1 MKEDEIMIKNK
12 VLTPVL
18 AGILGV
24 SVVGS
29 GVGYYFV
36 NKDGNNGVKPEE
48 TMDSLE
54 FSLAEVENTVNDTVT
69 DVEKAVK
76 GELDYAYDSNL
87 KISFGNGAF
96 SNSTGS
102 QYANVSVKPIEI
114 NTSVKQKGQNTSADI
129 SAVYNDVTI
138 ATLET
143 VYARDSKTA
152 YFRIPEISSSYIKAT
167 EEDLKKAFEDT
178 AKKYTEKYNSK
189 NSANGSTSTDKKTS
203 IETPDL
209 KNLTKNLG
217 LPDLSS
223 VDSKKLEEKLKAY
236 AELVESKLPAKKD
249 NGTVTG
255 EIDGNKYDYKVSTY
269 SITGKQ
275 FQEIFN
281 AVIDKMAGDADL
293 KKYYEDF
300 MSKNNTS
307 SAKKTYDDF
316 IKELKK
322 EIVVSEKDQKKEASF
337 DIYYDGENVT
347 GCSLNYDGKNYVK
360 AVFVSKSDVNAV
372 EVSLHDDDS
381 KEIFSAKG
389 SVKLTDGKMSGTYAL
404 KMAVASAT
412 FSGTLTLDKVVIK
425 DDYFNG
431 TIKFDITSDQAS
443 ASSGKK
449 QSFSVSLSGKATS
462 EDKDLTFSVDANDQN
477 MIKIEFN
484 EKKTEATDVEI
495 PTGKTFTLDQLEQY
509 KATCDFEQFKNNIS
523 SAIGTDIFGSLGTLS
538 ALGGMYSSYTVDP
551 APENM
556 EYYSF

>member
-1 MKEDEIMIKNK
+1 MIKNK

-307 SAKKTYDDF
+307 STKKTYDDF

-337 DIYYDGENVT
+337 DIYYDGEKVT
-347 GCSLNYDGKNYVK
+347 GCSLKYDGKNYVK

-372 EVSLHDDDS
+372 EVSLHDGDN

-443 ASSGKK
+443 TSSGKK

-477 MIKIEFN
+477 MIKIEFK

>member
-307 SAKKTYDDF
+307 STKKTYDDF

-337 DIYYDGENVT
+337 DIYYDGEKVT
-347 GCSLNYDGKNYVK
+347 GCSLKYDGKNYVK

-372 EVSLHDDDS
+372 EVSLHDGDN

-443 ASSGKK
+443 TSSGKK

-477 MIKIEFN
+477 MIKIEFK